1 MMLLMMSLT
10 VLSMVP
16 LLVCS
21 VFYDAFN
28 EVRMTFSRL
37 EVI

>member
-10 VLSMVP
+10 VLSMVL
-16 LLVCS
+16 LLVCG

-28 EVRMTFSRL
+28 EVWMTFSRL